1 MPNTQDNKMINE
13 ILYAYK
19 PGIIIAA
26 RKVKKKYKWIPLEV
40 DDLFNIFILQIPNL
54 LRKYDSK
61 YNTKL
66 KTYILNNAFY
76 IMANY
81 ARVHS
86 SSKYKILNER
96 VCITGSQLQT
106 KKNKHKSYSILM
118 PPFWRNTRLNLTSF
132 DRIELKILKEY
143 FVKELSISK
152 ISLLNKFS
160 YNKTSRIIQ
169 IIRYK
174 VKINNKN
181 LIYS

>member
-1 MPNTQDNKMINE
+1 MYKTEDNKIINA
-13 ILYAYK
+13 ILYEYK
-19 PGIIIAA
+19 TGIIIAA
-26 RKVKKKYKWIPLEV
+26 RKVKKKYRWIPLEV
-40 DDLFNIFILQIPNL
+40 EDLFNIFILQIPSL

-61 YNTKL
+61 FNTKL

-86 SSKYKILNER
+86 SSKFKILNER
-96 VCITGSQLQT
+96 VCITGSQLQA
-106 KKNKHKSYSILM
+106 KKRGHSSYSVLM
-118 PPFWRNTRLNLTSF
+118 PAFERNTRMDFTSF
-132 DRIELKILKEY
+132 DSIELKILKEY
-143 FVKELSISK
+143 FIKELSISK

-160 YNKTSRIIQ
+160 YNKTRRIIQ

-181 LIYS
+181 FIYS